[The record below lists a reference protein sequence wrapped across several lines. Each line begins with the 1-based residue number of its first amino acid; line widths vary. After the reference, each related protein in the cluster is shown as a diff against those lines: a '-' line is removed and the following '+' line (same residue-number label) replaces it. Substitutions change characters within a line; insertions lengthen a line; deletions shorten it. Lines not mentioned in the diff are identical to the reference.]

1 MAAAAA
7 QGTPAKTGGGSGGKA
22 PARSGGGGGSRG
34 GGGHEWSPSRSA
46 AGRYSPWLIVAI
58 ISIPTFMEVLDTSIT
73 NVALDH
79 IAGGLSVSNDQAT
92 WVLTSYLVANA
103 IVIPISGWLSDAIG
117 RKRYFLISIALFTLA
132 SLLCGLAPNLSTLVL
147 ARILQGIG
155 GGGLAP
161 VEQSIL
167 ADTFPPEKRGMAFA
181 AFAIVVVVGPVL
193 GPTLGGYIVEYSSW
207 HWVFLINVPVGIAA
221 WLLVETFVDEP
232 DQVQKD
238 RADKFRN
245 GLRIDYVGVAL
256 VALGLGFLEITFD
269 RGEREDWFSSPL
281 ILGSGIIAAVSLVS
295 LVIWELNHDD
305 PVVDLRLLKNRN
317 FALTIGVMAI
327 TGMILFGTTQ
337 LIPQMLQQVLGYSA
351 LDAGLALTAGGV
363 ATLVMVPFA
372 GRLAGVVDVRLLL
385 LPALLV
391 QAAALYNMANL
402 NAEISFAD
410 AAMARFYQAMAL
422 PFLFVPIN
430 AIAYVG
436 LKQTQTAQASSL
448 LNVARNLGG
457 TVGIASAQTMLSN
470 GLQRHQSELVERL
483 NPLDPN
489 YNDWLATAG
498 RAFAGQGDPS
508 VLPSAILYQQV
519 QRQAAMLAFLD
530 VFRGLMVVVL
540 VVAPLVLLMR
550 ANKSGGGAPAGEMH

>member
-1 MAAAAA
+1 M
-7 QGTPAKTGGGSGGKA
+7 
-22 PARSGGGGGSRG
+22 
-34 GGGHEWSPSRSA
+34 
-46 AGRYSPWLIVAI
+46 IVAI
-58 ISIPTFMEVLDTSIT
+58 ISIPTFMEVLDTSIA

-79 IAGGLSVSNDQAT
+79 IAGGLSVSSDQAT

-117 RKRYFLISIALFTLA
+117 RKRYFLMSIALFTLS

-147 ARILQGIG
+147 ARVLQGIG

-221 WLLVETFVDEP
+221 WFLVEIFVDEP
-232 DQVQKD
+232 EQVQKD
-238 RADKFRN
+238 REEKFKG

-281 ILGSGIIAAVSLVS
+281 IVGSAIIAVTSLISLV
-295 LVIWELNHDD
+295 VWELNHKD

-337 LIPQMLQQVLGYSA
+337 LIPQMLQQVLGYSS

-363 ATLVMVPFA
+363 ATLVAVPFA
-372 GRLAGVVDVRLLL
+372 GRLAGVVDVRFLLF
-385 LPALLV
+385 PALLV
-391 QAAALYNMANL
+391 QAAALWNMSHLTAD
-402 NAEISFAD
+402 ITFWD
-410 AAMARFYQAMAL
+410 AATARLYQAVAL

-436 LKQTQTAQASSL
+436 LRQNQTAQASSL

-457 TVGIASAQTMLSN
+457 TVGISMSQTLLTN
-470 GLQRHQSELVERL
+470 GLQRHQSELVQPL

-489 YNDWLATAG
+489 YNEWLATAG
-498 RAFAGQGDPS
+498 KAFAGTGDPTTTPLA
-508 VLPSAILYQQV
+508 VLYSQV
-519 QRQAAMLAFLD
+519 QRQASMLAFLD
-530 VFRGLMVVVL
+530 VFRTLMIVVL
-540 VVAPLVLLMR
+540 VVAPVVLFMR
-550 ANKSGGGAPAGEMH
+550 ASKTSGNQGGMH

>member
-1 MAAAAA
+1 MAAKAA
-7 QGTPAKTGGGSGGKA
+7 GK
-22 PARSGGGGGSRG
+22 RNGGGGAG
-34 GGGHEWSPSRSA
+34 GWSPSRSA

-58 ISIPTFMEVLDTSIT
+58 ISIPTFMEVLDTSIA

-79 IAGGLSVSNDQAT
+79 IAGGLSVSSDQAT
-92 WVLTSYLVANA
+92 WVLSSYLVANA

-117 RKRYFLISIALFTLA
+117 RKRYFLMSIALFTLS

-147 ARILQGIG
+147 ARVLQGIG

-167 ADTFPPEKRGMAFA
+167 ADTFPPAKRGMAFA

-221 WLLVETFVDEP
+221 WFLVEVFVDEP
-232 DQVQKD
+232 EQVQKD
-238 RADKFRN
+238 RDEKFKD

-281 ILGSGIIAAVSLVS
+281 ILGSAIVAVTALVS
-295 LVIWELNHDD
+295 LVVWELNHKD

-337 LIPQMLQQVLGYSA
+337 LIPQMLQQVLGYSS

-363 ATLVMVPFA
+363 ATLVAVPFA
-372 GRLAGVVDVRLLL
+372 GRLAGVVDVRFLLF
-385 LPALLV
+385 PALLV
-391 QAAALYNMANL
+391 QAAALWNMSHLTAD
-402 NAEISFAD
+402 ISFWD
-410 AAMARFYQAMAL
+410 AATARLYQAVAL

-436 LKQTQTAQASSL
+436 LRQNQTAQASSL

-457 TVGIASAQTMLSN
+457 TVGISLSQTLLSN
-470 GLQRHQSELVERL
+470 GLQKHQSELVQPL

-489 YNDWLATAG
+489 YTDWLATAG
-498 RAFAGQGDPS
+498 KAFAGTGDPTTTPLA
-508 VLPSAILYQQV
+508 VLYSQV
-519 QRQAAMLAFLD
+519 QRQATMLAFLD
-530 VFRGLMVVVL
+530 VFRTLMIVVL
-540 VVAPLVLLMR
+540 VVAPLVLFMR
-550 ANKSGGGAPAGEMH
+550 ASKTSGGQGGMH